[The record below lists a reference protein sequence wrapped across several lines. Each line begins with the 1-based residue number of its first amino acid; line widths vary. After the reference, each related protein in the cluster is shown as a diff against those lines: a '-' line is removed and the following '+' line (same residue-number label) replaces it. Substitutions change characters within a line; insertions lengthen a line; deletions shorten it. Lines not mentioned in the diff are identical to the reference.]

1 MAPISGSRAV
11 QLTCRSTHRSSADLG
26 IGRMFRYRPEIF
38 GASFAIFLTISI
50 KISTVVSRAAIDPQK
65 GSALRHMISY
75 HAPLRVMKTTSH
87 YRSSHAVRVVE
98 YTRMSVSTPAPPQ
111 NEQHTPASFFLIER
125 FIDFESYWFRRI
137 ERDRELRASPA
148 LSRYGSTA

>member
-1 MAPISGSRAV
+1 MAPSSGSRAV

-38 GASFAIFLTISI
+38 GASFAILFLTISI

-98 YTRMSVSTPAPPQ
+98 YARMSVNPSPPTKRTA
-111 NEQHTPASFFLIER
+111 HSGVVFSF
-125 FIDFESYWFRRI
+125 
-137 ERDRELRASPA
+137 
-148 LSRYGSTA
+148 